1 MLIVLLIISL
11 LNIIVFPEGA
21 GAFVEL
27 KMAVVQIILLSIPL
41 LIRFLFILKWTGDCY
56 IGGIPNLCL
65 R

>member
-1 MLIVLLIISL
+1 
-11 LNIIVFPEGA
+11 
-21 GAFVEL
+21 
-27 KMAVVQIILLSIPL
+27 MAVVQIILLSIPL